1 MLLFGEKYFLY
12 FGNKVLICNSW
23 MNILLNDLTNLLIL
37 DNI

>member
-12 FGNKVLICNSW
+12 LRNKVLICNSW
-23 MNILLNDLTNLLIL
+23 MNILLNDLTNLLVL